1 MSRTKRFVSGLLLFG
16 LIAAMVCGLSAVNAA
31 NQTTLTVWDFKYAD
45 PGMHP
50 VMVKIDD
57 MFMKK
62 YPNVKINHVSQPM
75 DQYYNLLRAAAQAND
90 GPDVAL
96 LHGARG
102 DVYELDKFEV
112 KLDKYVKSW
121 RKEIPEDSWKV
132 ACLKRDFKN
141 GIKMIPLTSQG
152 FGFYYN
158 KAYFKKAGLDPN
170 VAPKDWNSFLAAC
183 EKLKAAGIVPITGGI
198 RDYTADFMFRCL
210 AANVYGKNVYGLQN
224 GKQGFAKNAAFKK
237 VAEMMVELKTK
248 GYFDPNG
255 ASIPYFMDAINNF
268 AAGKGAIF
276 CGLLSDVGN
285 WYAFSNS
292 KALGKDNV
300 GYFPTINFPEAK
312 NKDMQVFQP
321 VGIGYGVM
329 TWSKHQD
336 LAEKF
341 AEFYA
346 RGEGAQTFVA
356 ETGALSPNTSLDTEA
371 LGYPVLKDI
380 NAALKKNTS
389 EDFLTM
395 FIGAFEDEF
404 IAANQQLL
412 ITGEINPDK
421 YVQQME
427 KIAGQ
432 HRQ

>member
-1 MSRTKRFVSGLLLFG
+1 MARSQRFMSGLLLFG
-16 LIAAMVCGLSAVNAA
+16 LIAAMICSISAVNAA
-31 NQTTLTVWDFKYAD
+31 KQITLTVWDFKYAD

-50 VMVKIDD
+50 VEVKIDE
-57 MFMKK
+57 MFMQK
-62 YPNVKINHVSQPM
+62 YPNVKIKHVAQPM
-75 DQYYNLLRAAAQAND
+75 DQYYNLLRAAAQANE

-102 DVYELDKFEV
+102 DVYELDSVLV
-112 KLDKYVKSW
+112 KLDKYIKPW

-141 GIKMIPLTSQG
+141 GIKIIPMTSQG

-170 VAPKDWNSFLAAC
+170 TPPKDWNSFLAAC
-183 EKLKAAGIVPITGGI
+183 EKLKAAGIVPITGGTK
-198 RDYTADFMFRCL
+198 DYTVDFMFRAL
-210 AANVYGKNVYGLQN
+210 AANVYGKDVYGLQT
-224 GKQGFAKNAAFKK
+224 GKQGYANNTAFKK
-237 VAEMMVELKTK
+237 AAEMMVELKEK

-255 ASIPYFMDAINNF
+255 ASIPYFLDAINNF

-276 CGLLSDVGN
+276 CGLLSDIAN
-285 WYAFSNS
+285 WKQFSD
-292 KALGKDNV
+292 ALGKDNV

-312 NKDMQVFQP
+312 NKDMQSFQP
-321 VGIGYGVM
+321 VGIGFGVM
-329 TWSKHQD
+329 TWSKNQ
-336 LAEKF
+336 AMGAKY

-356 ETGALSPNTSLDTEA
+356 GTGALSPNTTLNAEA

-380 NAALKKNTS
+380 SGYLKKGIS

-395 FIGAFEDEF
+395 YIGAFEDEF

-412 ITGEINPDK
+412 ITGEINVTK
-421 YVQQME
+421 YAEQMD
-427 KIAGQ
+427 KIASR
-432 HRQ
+432 HH

>member
-1 MSRTKRFVSGLLLFG
+1 MARSQRFMSGLLLFG
-16 LIAAMVCGLSAVNAA
+16 LIAAMICSISAVNAA
-31 NQTTLTVWDFKYAD
+31 KQITLTVWDFKYAD

-50 VMVKIDD
+50 VEVKIDE
-57 MFMKK
+57 MFMQK
-62 YPNVKINHVSQPM
+62 YPNVKINHVAQPM
-75 DQYYNLLRAAAQAND
+75 DQYYNLLRAAAQANE

-102 DVYELDKFEV
+102 DVYELDSVLV
-112 KLDKYVKSW
+112 KLDKYIKPW

-141 GIKMIPLTSQG
+141 GIKIIPMTSQG

-170 VAPKDWNSFLAAC
+170 TPPKDWNSFLAAC
-183 EKLKAAGIVPITGGI
+183 EKLKAAGIVPITGGTK
-198 RDYTADFMFRCL
+198 DYTVDFMFRAL
-210 AANVYGKNVYGLQN
+210 AANVYGKDVYGLQT
-224 GKQGFAKNAAFKK
+224 GKQGYANNTAFKK
-237 VAEMMVELKTK
+237 AAEMMVELKEK

-255 ASIPYFMDAINNF
+255 ASIPYFLDAINNF

-276 CGLLSDVGN
+276 CGLLSDIAN
-285 WYAFSNS
+285 WKQFSD
-292 KALGKDNV
+292 ALGKDNV

-312 NKDMQVFQP
+312 NKDMQSFQP
-321 VGIGYGVM
+321 VGIGFGVM
-329 TWSKHQD
+329 TWSKNQ
-336 LAEKF
+336 AMGAKY

-356 ETGALSPNTSLDTEA
+356 GTGALSPNTTLNAEA

-380 NAALKKNTS
+380 SGYLKKGIS

-395 FIGAFEDEF
+395 YIGAFEDEF

-412 ITGEINPDK
+412 ITGEINVTK
-421 YVQQME
+421 YAEQMD
-427 KIAGQ
+427 KIASR
-432 HRQ
+432 HH

>member
-1 MSRTKRFVSGLLLFG
+1 MSRTKKFVSGLLLFG
-16 LIAAMVCGLSAVNAA
+16 LVVAMVCGLSTVNAA
-31 NQTTLTVWDFKYAD
+31 KQITLTVWDFKYAD
-45 PGMHP
+45 PGMHA

-62 YPNVKINHVSQPM
+62 YPDVKINHVGQPM
-75 DQYYNLLRAAAQAND
+75 DQFYNLLRAAAQAND

-96 LHGARG
+96 MHGGRG
-102 DVYELDKFEV
+102 DVYELDQFEV
-112 KLDKYVKSW
+112 KLDKYIKSW

-132 ACLKRDFKN
+132 AATNRDFKK
-141 GIKMIPLTSQG
+141 GIKLIPMTSQG

-170 VAPKDWNSFLAAC
+170 APPKDWNSFLTAC
-183 EKLKAAGIVPITGGI
+183 EKLKAAGIVPITGGV
-198 RDYTADFMFRCL
+198 RDYTVDFMFRTF
-210 AANVYGKNVYGLQN
+210 AANIYGKNVYGLQT
-224 GKQGFAKNAAFKK
+224 GKQGFANNAAYKK
-237 VAEMMVELKTK
+237 AAEMMVELKNK

-255 ASIPYFMDAINNF
+255 ASIPYFLDAINNF

-276 CGLLSDVGN
+276 CGLLSDIAN
-285 WYAFSNS
+285 WKQFSD
-292 KALGKDNV
+292 ALGKDNV
-300 GYFPTINFPEAK
+300 GYFPAINFAEAK
-312 NKDMQVFQP
+312 NKDMQSFQP
-321 VGIGYGVM
+321 VGIGYSVM
-329 TWSKHQD
+329 TWSKNQAM
-336 LAEKF
+336 AEKY

-356 ETGALSPNTSLDTEA
+356 GTGALSPNTSLDTTA

-380 NAALKKNTS
+380 NGYLKKNTS

-412 ITGEINPDK
+412 ITGEINADK
-421 YVQQME
+421 YVQQMD
-427 KIAGQ
+427 KIAAQ
-432 HRQ
+432 HRH

>member
-1 MSRTKRFVSGLLLFG
+1 MIKSKKFTFVLLLLG
-16 LIAAMVCGLSAVNAA
+16 LVAVMIFSFSTVDAVK
-31 NQTTLTVWDFKYAD
+31 QITLTVWDFKYAD
-45 PGMHP
+45 PGMHS
-50 VMVKIDD
+50 VMVKIDE

-62 YPNVKINHVSQPM
+62 YPNVRVNHVAQPN
-75 DQYYNLLRAAAQAND
+75 DQYYQLLRAAAQANQ

-102 DVYELDKFEV
+102 DVYELDQFEI
-112 KLDKYVKSW
+112 KLDEYIKSW

-132 ACLKRDFKN
+132 AATNRDFKK
-141 GIKMIPLTSQG
+141 GIKLIPMTSQG

-158 KAYFKKAGLDPN
+158 KSYFKKAGLDPN
-170 VAPKDWNSFLAAC
+170 VPPKDWDSFLAAC
-183 EKLKAAGIVPITGGI
+183 EKLKATGIVPITGGVK
-198 RDYTADFMFRCL
+198 DYTVDFMFRTF
-210 AANVYGKNVYGLQN
+210 AANIYGKDVYGLQT
-224 GKQGFAKNAAFKK
+224 GKQGFANNAAYKK
-237 VAEMMVELKTK
+237 AAEMMVELKNK

-276 CGLLSDVGN
+276 CGMLSDVAN
-285 WYAFSNS
+285 WKQFSD
-292 KALGKDNV
+292 ALGKDNV

-312 NKDMQVFQP
+312 NKDMQSFQP

-329 TWSKHQD
+329 TWSKNR
-336 LAEKF
+336 AMAVKY

-346 RGEGAQTFVA
+346 RGEGAQKFVSG
-356 ETGALSPNTSLDTEA
+356 TGALSPNTSLDITA

-380 NAALKKNTS
+380 SGYLNKNIS

-395 FIGAFEDEF
+395 FIGSFEDDF

-412 ITGEINPDK
+412 VTGEINADK